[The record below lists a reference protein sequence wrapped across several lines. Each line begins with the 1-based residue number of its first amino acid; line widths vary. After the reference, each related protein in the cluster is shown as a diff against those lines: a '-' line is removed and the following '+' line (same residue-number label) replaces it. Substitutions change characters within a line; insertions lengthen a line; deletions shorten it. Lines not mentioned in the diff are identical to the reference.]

1 MRETRKGMLLVISGP
16 SGVGK
21 GTLFKRLLKEDP
33 TTTFSV
39 SYATRDP
46 RPNEVNG
53 IDYHFVTMEA
63 YQAMKEKNG
72 FLESAEVHGNYYGTP
87 VQPVLEAIE
96 KGLNMVLDIDPQGA
110 KQVMEAMPGCVSVFI
125 LPPSYKE
132 LRRRLTERNTERPE
146 EVERRL
152 GNARGEIEQMH
163 LYKYLIVNDDV
174 DKAYEMLKGIV
185 DAEKQCSVR
194 YFPVVEEE

>member
-21 GTLFKRLLKEDP
+21 GTLFKKLLKDDP
-33 TTTFSV
+33 STTFSV
-39 SYATRDP
+39 SYATRGP
-46 RPNEVNG
+46 RPGEVDG
-53 IDYHFVTMEA
+53 VDYHFVTVEKFE
-63 YQAMKEKNG
+63 AMKEKNG
-72 FLESAEVHGNYYGTP
+72 FLEYANVHGNYYGTP

-96 KGLNMVLDIDPQGA
+96 KGQNMVLDIDPQGA
-110 KQVMEAMPGCVSVFI
+110 IQVMAAMPGCVSIFI

-132 LRRRLTERNTERPE
+132 LRRRLTDRNTERPE

-152 GNARGEIEQMH
+152 GNARGEIALMDRYQ
-163 LYKYLIVNDDV
+163 YLIINDDV
-174 DKAYEMLKGIV
+174 EAAYLQLKGIV
-185 DAEKQCSVR
+185 DAEKQRSVR